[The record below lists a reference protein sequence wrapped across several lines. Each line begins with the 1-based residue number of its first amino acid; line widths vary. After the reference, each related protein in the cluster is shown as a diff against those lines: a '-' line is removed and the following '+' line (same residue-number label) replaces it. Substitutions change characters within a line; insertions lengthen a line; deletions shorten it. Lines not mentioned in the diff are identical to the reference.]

1 MAARAER
8 TSPRK
13 HGADPREPGMH
24 DLLIRN
30 VRLCDGLGS
39 PLQDGELAV
48 QGGRIAAIGAAL
60 GAARETVDGQGMVL
74 APGFVDI
81 HTHYDAQL
89 TWDPSATPSPALGV
103 TTVVIGNCGFTIAPC
118 KPEDRR
124 STLADLTKVEGM
136 PIEALSEG
144 VTWDFET
151 FPEYLTALERRG
163 AVPNVACFAGHSAIR
178 SFVMGG
184 GRSHRPATDRE
195 IARMTAVLR
204 DALDAGAIGFATSTL
219 ELHNGDNG
227 LPMPSRFA
235 SHDEFRA
242 FAKVLREAGKGVF
255 QITKGLTTDVPFLAE
270 LAQISGRPVHVCPML
285 IDPALPDD
293 VFRQMDQMAQAQSR
307 DCEIYGQISPFTE
320 IMNFTLAEPYPFESL
335 RAWNAE
341 RLAASRAARIAAY
354 RDDGFRAGLKAEI
367 DTPPVPFRFN
377 GQWETVEVTGVARP
391 DNRALVGRDLA
402 ALAAERGV
410 DPFDFMFDL
419 ALEEDLATSFKVVSF
434 NGDVE
439 EVRRLLEH
447 PSAVVGL
454 GDAGAHLNLF
464 CQAGTGLYMLQR
476 HVRERGDFTIPQA
489 VRMLTSRAAD
499 TFRIVDRGR
508 LAVGAHADL
517 LLFDPETVGI
527 GPMEMAYDLPAGQGR
542 LTTPALG
549 VAGVWVNGLRVADG
563 HGVAAGAPR
572 AGRIIREFRA

>member
-1 MAARAER
+1 
-8 TSPRK
+8 
-13 HGADPREPGMH
+13 MH

-30 VRLCDGLGS
+30 VRLCDGLGG

-48 QGGRIAAIGAAL
+48 ERGRIAAIGRSL
-60 GAARETVDGQGMVL
+60 GAARETVDGAGMVL

-89 TWDPSATPSPALGV
+89 TWDPSARPSPELGV
-103 TTVVIGNCGFTIAPC
+103 TTVVIGNCGFTVAPC
-118 KPEDRR
+118 RPEDRR
-124 STLADLTKVEGM
+124 SALADLTKVEGM
-136 PIEALSEG
+136 PIEALSAG

-151 FPEYLTALERRG
+151 FPEYLAALERRG
-163 AVPNVACFAGHSAIR
+163 VVPNVACFAGHSAIR

-184 GRSHRPATDRE
+184 GHGRRAATDEE
-195 IARMTAVLR
+195 IAGMTAVLR

-219 ELHNGDNG
+219 ELHNGDDG

-242 FAKVLREAGKGVF
+242 FARVLREAGKGVF
-255 QITKGLTTDVPFLAE
+255 QITKGLTTDVPFLTEIAR
-270 LAQISGRPVHVCPML
+270 LSGRPVHVCPML
-285 IDPALPDD
+285 IDPAMPDD
-293 VFRQMDQMAQAQSR
+293 VFRQMDQIAHAQADDR
-307 DCEIYGQISPFTE
+307 EIYGQVSPFTE

-341 RLAASRAARIAAY
+341 RLATSRAARIAAY
-354 RDDGFRAGLKAEI
+354 RDAGFRAGLKAEI
-367 DTPPVPFRFN
+367 STPPVPFRFN
-377 GQWETVEVTGVARP
+377 GQWDAVEVTRVAKP
-391 DNRALVGRDLA
+391 GNRAVVGRDLA

-410 DPFDFMFDL
+410 DPLDFMFDL
-419 ALEEDLATSFKVVSF
+419 ALDEDLETAFRVVSF
-434 NGDVE
+434 NGDVD

-447 PSAVVGL
+447 PASVVGL

-489 VRMLTSRAAD
+489 VQMLTGRAAD
-499 TFRIVDRGR
+499 TFRIPDRGR

-517 LLFDPETVGI
+517 LLFDPETVGL
-527 GPMEMAYDLPAGQGR
+527 GPMVMVHDLPAGQGR

-549 VAGVWVNGLRVADG
+549 VAGVWVNGMRVADENG
-563 HGVAAGAPR
+563 LANEAPR